1 MRKLPKEADTA
12 FDKYTHNFVRRLH
25 KPEAITMFENEYK
38 LTEKEA
44 NLVFDIF
51 DKDYNGELSYWEYKQ
66 FYLTV
71 GENIGEIIATFKTL
85 EKDGTG
91 QADFE
96 KLWEKLKTVKTCSG
110 RNFEDSE
117 LEMLI
122 KASAGPEKLIDLAK
136 YINLSCRIKQFRG

>member
-1 MRKLPKEADTA
+1 MKHIICRKEADTA

-25 KPEAITMFENEYK
+25 KPEAIKMFENEYK

-71 GENIGEIIATFKTL
+71 GEK
-85 EKDGTG
+85 
-91 QADFE
+91 
-96 KLWEKLKTVKTCSG
+96 
-110 RNFEDSE
+110 
-117 LEMLI
+117 
-122 KASAGPEKLIDLAK
+122 
-136 YINLSCRIKQFRG
+136 